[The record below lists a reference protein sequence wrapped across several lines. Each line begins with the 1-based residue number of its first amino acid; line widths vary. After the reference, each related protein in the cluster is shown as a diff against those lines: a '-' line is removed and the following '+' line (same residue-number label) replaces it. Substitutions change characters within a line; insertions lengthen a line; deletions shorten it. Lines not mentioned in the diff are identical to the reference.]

1 MVDNDRTSVFV
12 QNSTGYFSLS
22 GPLPSSSGTSSP
34 VVVTSNDVDIGDAEC
49 RQSRYTIYL
58 DNIYSSSTI
67 STIYLCREDYV
78 EIAGGWGGTDPN
90 NALYTRDR

>member
-1 MVDNDRTSVFV
+1 MVDNDRISVFL

-49 RQSRYTIYL
+49 RQSRYISI
-58 DNIYSSSTI
+58 DNIYFLSTGR
-67 STIYLCREDYV
+67 TMWR
-78 EIAGGWGGTDPN
+78 
-90 NALYTRDR
+90 

>member
-1 MVDNDRTSVFV
+1 MVDNDRTFVFV

-58 DNIYSSSTI
+58 EYIYYLQYLLF
-67 STIYLCREDYV
+67 IY
-78 EIAGGWGGTDPN
+78 AGRTMW
-90 NALYTRDR
+90 R

>member
-1 MVDNDRTSVFV
+1 MFL

-58 DNIYSSSTI
+58 LSII
-67 STIYLCREDYV
+67 STLYLQYLLFIYREDYV

>member
-1 MVDNDRTSVFV
+1 MVDNDKTSVFV

-49 RQSRYTIYL
+49 RQSRYRYI
-58 DNIYSSSTI
+58 
-67 STIYLCREDYV
+67 
-78 EIAGGWGGTDPN
+78 
-90 NALYTRDR
+90 